1 MKISFGIQDILD
13 IIIEDVSRLGARS
26 YSEDGASLYDGYR
39 ITSRDEGVLSRMLEE
54 KDVRVRELLMF
65 CLLDEV
71 AEEEPPKQEEEPDSN
86 PDTNPDSDP
95 DTETDTEEGNDP
107 NAGIEGK
114 ARSVDE
120 KSETSDKEDVTEDVE
135 ETLDYIFV
143 DNMVSNSVFRPL
155 KVLLRKYLTDGTLY
169 EWYTRKGIASP
180 ITFGDIEALETKM
193 VCLVRQGF
201 IKKPLQPFGPR
212 N

>member
-65 CLLDEV
+65 CLQDEV
-71 AEEEPPKQEEEPDSN
+71 ASNSN
-86 PDTNPDSDP
+86 PDTDA
-95 DTETDTEEGNDP
+95 GN
-107 NAGIEGK
+107 G
-114 ARSVDE
+114 
-120 KSETSDKEDVTEDVE
+120 DKEEDGEDVK

-143 DNMVSNSVFRPL
+143 DSVVSSSVAIPL

-180 ITFGDIEALETKM
+180 ITFGDIEALETKI
-193 VCLVRQGF
+193 VCFLRQGF